1 MTIASKNGTKN
12 GSSNG
17 KRIEIPAP
25 GTLPGEADGGDG
37 RAESLTITPPK
48 FAVLELKI
56 RGTAPFV
63 QLRFGEK
70 AKTTMR
76 DKQQAGSTAGSKKKR
91 EAKDFN
97 ALHLDAM
104 YQSVEGWRGF
114 PAPAIRKA
122 CISACRIVGYK
133 MTLAKLGL
141 FTIADGFD
149 AKDGTPLV
157 RFTKGEPRHCEH
169 PVRNATGVADIR
181 VRAMWDE
188 WEATLRVKYDSDMF
202 TATDVANLLARVGQQ
217 VGIGEGR
224 PDSKNSAGM
233 DWGTFEIVND

>member
-1 MTIASKNGTKN
+1 MAAVTTKN
-12 GSSNG
+12 GNGKHSST

-25 GTLPGEADGGDG
+25 DVVTETDGDG
-37 RAESLTITPPK
+37 RGDSALAITAPK
-48 FAVLELKI
+48 FAVCEFKI

-70 AKTTMR
+70 AKNTMR
-76 DKQQAGSTAGSKKKR
+76 AKQAEGSTATKGKKR
-91 EAKDFN
+91 EAKDFK
-97 ALHLDAM
+97 ALYEEAM
-104 YQSVEGWRGF
+104 YQSPEGWRGF

-122 CISACRIVGYK
+122 AISACRIVGYK
-133 MTLAKLGL
+133 MTLAKLGI

-157 RFTKGEPRHCEH
+157 RFTKGEPRYCES
-169 PVRNATGVADIR
+169 PVRNANGVADIR

-188 WEATLRVKYDSDMF
+188 WEATLKVRFDSEMF
-202 TATDVANLLARVGQQ
+202 THTDVANLVARVGLQ

>member
-1 MTIASKNGTKN
+1 MMGKRVAIPPMEKQETLAISAPKFETIA
-12 GSSNG
+12 
-17 KRIEIPAP
+17 
-25 GTLPGEADGGDG
+25 
-37 RAESLTITPPK
+37 
-48 FAVLELKI
+48 FKI

-70 AKTTMR
+70 AKGTMR
-76 DKQQAGSTAGSKKKR
+76 AKQEAGSTATKGKNR
-91 EAKDFN
+91 EAKNFGD
-97 ALHLDAM
+97 LYKDAM
-104 YQSVEGWRGF
+104 YETVEGWRGF

-122 CISACRIVGYK
+122 SISACRIVGFK

-157 RFTKGEPRHCEH
+157 RFTEGEPHHCEH

-181 VRAMWDE
+181 VRAMWDT
-188 WEATLRVKYDSDMF
+188 WGATLRIRFDSEMF
-202 TATDVANLLARVGQQ
+202 TATDVANLIARVGLQ

-233 DWGTFEIVND
+233 DWGTFAIVND